1 MFKRVTFMHVLVIGG
16 TGFIGYHI
24 VQQLLSR
31 QYEVTVLS
39 RNPEKAR
46 KTFGESVHYCKGD
59 LTFFHDIEFGT
70 AFNGIDVM
78 IYAAGVDERE
88 TPKGDA
94 YAFFYNENVTTCV
107 NMLEKAREHGIKKA
121 IVLGSIFS
129 YVNEL
134 HPELELYTHHPYIR
148 SRIEQKKQCLA
159 LASKHF
165 LVNVVEIPFVFGYTP
180 NQGTIWKTLVNY
192 IRIANPLVVTPGGAN
207 AISVGN
213 VAKATVAIIDQVKT
227 SGGIPIGDE
236 NLTWVEMLERI
247 SNIVSTKP
255 KSITLLQRG
264 LFSDLTRMGAFF
276 QEFIGIS
283 SGLDHKYIS
292 KLINLEAFF
301 DTTDV
306 KKQLQ
311 YEGGD
316 LDQAFADTVKACPQ
330 NIWVDNLQRSM
341 DWISDS
347 TLQTLKRIDKM
358 TTPKK

>member
-1 MFKRVTFMHVLVIGG
+1 MHVLVIGG

-24 VQQLLSR
+24 VQQLLAAEH
-31 QYEVTVLS
+31 EVTVLS

-46 KTFGESVHYCKGD
+46 STFNDKVHYFKGD
-59 LTFFHDIEFGT
+59 LTFFHDIDFKHL
-70 AFNGIDVM
+70 FKGIDVI

-94 YAFFYNENVTTCV
+94 YAFFYKENVTTCV
-107 NMLEKAREHGIKKA
+107 NMLEKAKENGVKKA

-129 YVNEL
+129 YINEL
-134 HPELELYTHHPYIR
+134 HPELDLYTHHPYIR
-148 SRIEQKKQCLA
+148 SRIEQKKQSLA

-165 LVNVVEIPFVFGYTP
+165 LVNVIEIPFVFGYTP
-180 NQGTIWKTLVNY
+180 DQGTIWKTLINY

-207 AISVGN
+207 AISVQN
-213 VAKATVAIIDQVKT
+213 VARAIVAVIDQIKT

-247 SNIVSTKP
+247 SQIVNNKP
-255 KSITLLQRG
+255 KNITLLQRG

-301 DTTDV
+301 DTSEI
-306 KKQLQ
+306 KQQLQ
-311 YEGGD
+311 YDGGD

-341 DWISDS
+341 DWISES
-347 TLQTLKRIDKM
+347 TLQTLKRLDKM

>member
-1 MFKRVTFMHVLVIGG
+1 MHVLVIGG

-24 VQQLLSR
+24 VEQLLSK
-31 QYEVTVLS
+31 QFEVTVLS
-39 RNPEKAR
+39 RNPEKAKR
-46 KTFGESVHYCKGD
+46 TFGESVHYCKGD
-59 LTFFHDIEFGT
+59 LTFFHDINFISLFE
-70 AFNGIDVM
+70 GIDVM

-88 TPKGDA
+88 TPKGDP
-94 YAFFYNENVTTCV
+94 YAFFYKENVTTCV
-107 NMLEKAREHGIKKA
+107 NMLEKSKEHGVKKA

-148 SRIEQKKQCLA
+148 SRIEQKKQALA
-159 LASKHF
+159 LSEKRF
-165 LVNVVEIPFVFGYTP
+165 IVNVVEIPFVFGYTP
-180 NQGTIWKTLVNY
+180 DQGTIWKTLVNY

-207 AISVGN
+207 AISVQN
-213 VAKATVAIIDQVKT
+213 VAKAIVAIITQIKN

-247 SNIVSTKP
+247 GNIVNSKP
-255 KSITLLQRG
+255 KNITLLQRG

-283 SGLDHKYIS
+283 SGLDHRYIS
-292 KLINLEAFF
+292 KLINLEAFL
-301 DTTDV
+301 DTSEI

-316 LDQAFADTVKACPQ
+316 LDQAFADTVKACPH
-330 NIWVDNLQRSM
+330 NAWVDNLQRSM
-341 DWISDS
+341 DWISES
-347 TLQTLKRIDKM
+347 TLQTLKRLDKM